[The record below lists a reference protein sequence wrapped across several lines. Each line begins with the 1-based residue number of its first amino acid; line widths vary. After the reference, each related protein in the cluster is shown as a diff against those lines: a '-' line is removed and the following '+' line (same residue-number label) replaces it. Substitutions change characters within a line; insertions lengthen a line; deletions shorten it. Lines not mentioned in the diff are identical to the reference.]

1 MHENATLRITRAKVS
16 KVFFLIVKSLKMQ
29 RGEGVEVD
37 VIVVVVVVM
46 VLGNAVSLP
55 IPGGRPPL
63 QKSKQHRFIE
73 TDRVPTQFAC
83 PSFTDTFPGFF
94 FS

>member
-1 MHENATLRITRAKVS
+1 
-16 KVFFLIVKSLKMQ
+16 MQ

-73 TDRVPTQFAC
+73 IDRVPTQFAC

-94 FS
+94 FSS